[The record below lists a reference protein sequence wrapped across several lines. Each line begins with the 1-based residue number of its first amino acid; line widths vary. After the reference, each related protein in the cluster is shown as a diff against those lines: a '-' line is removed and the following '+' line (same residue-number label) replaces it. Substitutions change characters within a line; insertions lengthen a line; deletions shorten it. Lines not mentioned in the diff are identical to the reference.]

1 MTRATSA
8 FHGLGFKCSCTSE
21 ELHMTLPARCHVH
34 SRVAPRGPALQPDKC
49 ATSEAYWGDSEQAAR
64 LAPATYR
71 KQRQLQPTAAQ
82 SYCETKERG
91 ERKRERERERR
102 ETERARERVSKG
114 GRQERREMVNQ
125 PSSADDCHSLRLL
138 LRLEQGFVIVI
149 EQHTPE
155 SLAYPNSVQA
165 EDCTFG
171 YKIEKWSLLAPC
183 VAVLVLQAAVPL

>member
-1 MTRATSA
+1 MRDLRSVLGRFRAGGTS
-8 FHGLGFKCSCTSE
+8 GTSNIQE
-21 ELHMTLPARCHVH
+21 AKTIAAY
-34 SRVAPRGPALQPDKC
+34 SRAVLMRNK
-49 ATSEAYWGDSEQAAR
+49 R
-64 LAPATYR
+64 
-71 KQRQLQPTAAQ
+71 
-82 SYCETKERG
+82 ERG
-91 ERKRERERERR
+91 KKERERERR

-125 PSSADDCHSLRLL
+125 PSSADHCHSLRLL

>member
-1 MTRATSA
+1 MCTAVWHLEVPHSSRTNARPPKRTGAIPSRR
-8 FHGLGFKCSCTSE
+8 HVWHQQHTGSKDNCS
-21 ELHMTLPARCHVH
+21 
-34 SRVAPRGPALQPDKC
+34 LQPR
-49 ATSEAYWGDSEQAAR
+49 SPIAR
-64 LAPATYR
+64 Q
-71 KQRQLQPTAAQ
+71 K
-82 SYCETKERG
+82 RG

-171 YKIEKWSLLAPC
+171 YNIEKWSLLAPC